1 MSDSNPR
8 KETELGPLT
17 QHQHST
23 ATELLNFFSKYN
35 NKFFIQIRAGQ
46 EEKKRLENFLAKNI
60 FDALNLFGAA
70 TRQNF

>member
-23 ATELLNFFSKYN
+23 ATELLNFFSKCN
-35 NKFFIQIRAGQ
+35 NKFFIQIRARKK
-46 EEKKRLENFLAKNI
+46 KKRLDNFLAKNI

>member
-23 ATELLNFFSKYN
+23 ATELLHFFFLKILQPIFFPDKSK
-35 NKFFIQIRAGQ
+35 
-46 EEKKRLENFLAKNI
+46 EEKKRLDNFLAKYI